1 MSVREAT
8 SPTTAVSKSVLGV
21 LSGKIHDH
29 HRQRLAVVYV
39 RQSTP
44 RQVIENRE
52 STRLQYAL
60 ADRAVDLGWHPD
72 RVLVI
77 DEDLGQSGTT
87 IENRPGFQRLMA
99 EIALDHVG
107 LVLGLQMS
115 RLARSCKDW
124 YHLLELCG
132 VYRALLADHDGLYD
146 PAQFNDRLLLGL
158 QGMMSEA
165 EQYLIRCR
173 MDQGLRQKAKRG
185 ELFTLVPIGY
195 VRTPDNQVTL
205 DPDEQVQATVRIVFE
220 KFVEL
225 GSGRAVVSYLVREG
239 MRLPARP
246 HYGPDRGQLVWRKP
260 ATATVYGMLSHPIYA
275 GAYSHG
281 RQQIDPRG
289 KVPGRPST
297 GRRCQSMDDW
307 HVLLQDKLPAY
318 ISWDQYLANRKR
330 LEQNLSRFETCGAPR
345 EGSSLLGGLAVCG
358 CCGRRLYVVYD
369 GQPGTARYQCQNS
382 EPADPCGSPS
392 VAAEPVDAL
401 IAEQVLRALEPAA
414 LELSLQV
421 EQDQRQEQERT
432 TTHWQQGLERAHY
445 ETERARRQYD
455 TVEPENRLV
464 ARELEGRWE
473 EALREEQKLKEE
485 YDRLRSKAE
494 DGLCV
499 ADLDAIGALA
509 TDVPA
514 LWTAPTTSNTDRQE
528 IVRHLLDRVEIAV
541 QGKTELVDVTI
552 HWHGGYS
559 CQHEVRRPIFSYQR
573 LSDYDALKERVT
585 ALRQGGQTSTAIAE
599 QLNAEGFH
607 PPRRDKRFSSGMVRS
622 LLIKFG
628 LTKPR
633 GNSEQRLL
641 AEDEWWLADL
651 SRKLNIPSG
660 TLRGW
665 IRQGWV
671 HYRKVSNRW
680 VLWADL
686 SEQERLRQLHAY
698 RRPAASVPYPAE
710 LTTPQSGATTWLA
723 D

>member
-1 MSVREAT
+1 MSVREAP
-8 SPTTAVSKSVLGV
+8 SQSVSHV
-21 LSGKIHDH
+21 LSGRIDDH

-60 ADRAVDLGWHPD
+60 ANRAVDLGWHPD

-77 DEDLGQSGTT
+77 DEDLGQSGTS

-124 YHLLELCG
+124 YHLLDLCG

-146 PAQFNDRLLLGL
+146 PAQFKDRLFLGL
-158 QGMMSEA
+158 QGLMSEA
-165 EQYLIRCR
+165 ELYLIRSR
-173 MDQGLRQKAKRG
+173 MEQGLRQKAERG

-195 VRTPDNQVTL
+195 VRAPDNQVTL
-205 DPDEQVQATVRIVFE
+205 DPDEQVQAVVRIVFE
-220 KFVEL
+220 KFAEL

-239 MRLPARP
+239 RRLPARP

-260 ATATVYGMLSHPIYA
+260 ATATVYGMLHNPMYA
-275 GAYSHG
+275 GAYSYG

-307 HVLLQDKLPAY
+307 HVLLHDKLPAY
-318 ISWDQYLANRKR
+318 ISWDQYLANRER
-330 LEQNLSRFETCGAPR
+330 LKHNVSRFETRGAPR

-358 CCGRRLYVVYD
+358 RCGCRLYVVYD

-401 IAEQVLRALEPAA
+401 IAEQVLRALGPAA

-421 EQDQRQEQERT
+421 EQDQRREQGRV
-432 TTHWQQGLERAHY
+432 TTHWQQVLERAHY
-445 ETERARRQYD
+445 ETQRARRQYD

-464 ARELEGRWE
+464 VRELESRWE
-473 EALREEQKLKEE
+473 QALREEQKLKEE
-485 YDRLRSKAE
+485 YARLQSNAE
-494 DGLCV
+494 EGLCV

-509 TDVPA
+509 THVPT
-514 LWTAPTTSNTDRQE
+514 LWTAATTSNTDRQE
-528 IVRHLLDRVEIAV
+528 IVRHLLDHVEITV
-541 QGKTELVDVTI
+541 QGKTELVDVTM
-552 HWHGGYS
+552 HWQGGFT
-559 CQHEVRRPIFSYQR
+559 CQHEVRRPIFSYAR
-573 LSDYDALKERVT
+573 LSDYEALKERVT
-585 ALRQGGQTSTAIAE
+585 ALRQDGRTSAAIAE

-607 PPRRDKRFSSGMVRS
+607 PPRRDERFNSGIVRS
-622 LLIKFG
+622 LLSKFG

-633 GNSEQRLL
+633 GDSEQRLL
-641 AEDEWWLADL
+641 GQHDWWLTDL
-651 SRKLNIPSG
+651 SRELEIPSG

-665 IRQGWV
+665 IPQGWV
-671 HYRKVSNRW
+671 HFRKVSNRW
-680 VLWADL
+680 VLWADD
-686 SEQERLRQLHAY
+686 SEKERLRQLHAY
-698 RRPAASVPYPAE
+698 RRPAASVPYPEE
-710 LTTPQSGATTWLA
+710 LTTPKRPK
-723 D
+723 

>member
-1 MSVREAT
+1 MSVSNAA
-8 SPTTAVSKSVLGV
+8 SNTTAGARSIPGDLG
-21 LSGKIHDH
+21 GKIHDD

-60 ADRAVDLGWHPD
+60 ADRAVDLGWHRD

-77 DEDLGQSGTT
+77 DEDLGQSGTS

-132 VYRALLADHDGLYD
+132 VYRALLADHDSLYD

-165 EQYLIRCR
+165 ELHLIRCR
-173 MDQGLRQKAKRG
+173 MDQGLRQKAERG
-185 ELFTLVPIGY
+185 ELFTLVPSGY
-195 VRTPDNQVTL
+195 VRTPDNQVAL
-205 DPDEQVQATVRIVFE
+205 DPDEQVQAVVRIVFE
-220 KFVEL
+220 KFAEL
-225 GSGRAVVSYLVREG
+225 GSGRAVVAYLAREG
-239 MRLPARP
+239 MRLPTRP
-246 HYGPDRGQLVWRKP
+246 HYGPDCGQLAWRNP
-260 ATATVYGMLSHPIYA
+260 ATATVYGMLHNPIYA
-275 GAYSHG
+275 GAYSYG

-307 HVLLQDKLPAY
+307 HVLLRDKLPAY
-318 ISWDQYLANRKR
+318 ISWDQYLANRER
-330 LEQNLSRFETCGAPR
+330 LTRNTSRFETHGAPR

-358 CCGRRLYVVYD
+358 RCGRRLYVVYD
-369 GQPGTARYQCQNS
+369 GRPGTARYQCQNS
-382 EPADPCGSPS
+382 EPVSPCESPS
-392 VAAEPVDAL
+392 VAAEPVDVL
-401 IAEQVLRALEPAA
+401 IAEQVLRALQPAA

-421 EQDQRQEQERT
+421 EQDGRQEQEQA
-432 TTHWQQGLERAHY
+432 TTHWRQVLERAHY
-445 ETERARRQYD
+445 HTERARRQYD
-455 TVEPENRLV
+455 IVEPENRLV
-464 ARELEGRWE
+464 ARELESRWE

-485 YDRLRSKAE
+485 YARLQAE
-494 DGLCV
+494 TEVGLQ
-499 ADLDAIGALA
+499 ARDFDAIRALA
-509 TDVPA
+509 TDLPA
-514 LWTAPTTSNTDRQE
+514 LWTAQTTSHADRQE
-528 IVRHLLDRVEIAV
+528 IVRHLIERVEISV
-541 QGKTELVDVTI
+541 EGRTELVDVTI
-552 HWHGGYS
+552 HWQGGFTS
-559 CQHEVRRPIFSYQR
+559 QHEARRPIFSYAR
-573 LSDYDALKERVT
+573 LSNYEALKEQVKT
-585 ALRQGGQTSTAIAE
+585 LRHAGRTSQAIAE
-599 QLNAEGFH
+599 QLNADGFY
-607 PPRRDKRFSSGMVRS
+607 PPRRDERFNAAMVRS

-628 LTKPR
+628 LTGPR
-633 GNSEQRLL
+633 QGSEQQLL
-641 AEDEWWLADL
+641 GEHDWWLTDL
-651 SRKLNIPSG
+651 GRELGIPSG

-671 HYRKVSNRW
+671 HHRKACNRW
-680 VLWADL
+680 VLWADP

-698 RRPAASVPYPAE
+698 RRPAPCVPYPQK
-710 LTTPQSGATTWLA
+710 LITPKHRS